1 MSRRDYS
8 VTEITRYIKMR
19 LESDGFLKRVGVN
32 GEISNFKKHS
42 SGHLYF
48 SLKDDNSVIRC
59 VMFKSD
65 AIKNK
70 FEPEEGMSVLIIG
83 SVSVYEKTGAYQI
96 YVRQMEP
103 KGIGTLYRAY
113 EQLKAKLEALGWF
126 AEENKKTIPYFP
138 EHIGI
143 ITSQTGSA
151 IKDITSI
158 ISRRFPGVKM
168 SLYPVLVQGEN
179 AKYGIAEAL
188 KYLDE
193 KPEVD
198 VIILGRGGGSIED
211 LWAFNEEMVA
221 QAVFSSDTP
230 VISAVGHETD
240 FTICDF
246 VADLRA
252 ATPSAAAEL
261 VVPDRRELLISLSQY
276 EKQIN
281 IIINSK
287 KEKETEKIIQLKSR
301 LYQKSPQIIV
311 NRKGEDLDYFRM
323 EMQKVMVRKT
333 EKKGNELIHI
343 RERLQALGHQNVL
356 HRGYVIARKQ
366 SGQVVRKSEE
376 VQKDEIINLLFC
388 DGTKKVRVIE

>member
-48 SLKDDNSVIRC
+48 SLKDENSVIRC

-113 EQLKAKLEALGWF
+113 EQLKSKLEALGWF
-126 AEENKKTIPYFP
+126 AEEYKKTIPYIP

-143 ITSQTGSA
+143 ITSRTGAA

-179 AKYGIAEAL
+179 AKYEIAEAV
-188 KYLDE
+188 KFLDE

-211 LWAFNEEMVA
+211 LWAFNEEIVA
-221 QAVFSSDTP
+221 QVVFGSNTP

-261 VVPDRRELLISLSQY
+261 VVPDRRELLLSLSQY

-281 IIINSK
+281 IIIYSK

-311 NRKGEDLDYFRM
+311 NRKGEDLDYFRT
-323 EMQKVMVRKT
+323 EIQKVMIRKT

-343 RERLQALGHQNVL
+343 RKRLLALGHQNVL

-366 SGQVVRKSEE
+366 SGQIVRKSEE
-376 VQKDEIINLLFC
+376 VKKDEIINLLFC